1 MRPNPVNPT
10 RGTVDIHPYV
20 QGRLRALPRQD
31 ETGGI
36 LLGSSENGVT
46 HITGFKRAAPNALRQ
61 AADAAGA
68 NLAGFYRLQTP
79 NAPALQ
85 PEEEE
90 LWSQTQ
96 PSGRGLFLLLNAVN
110 GTATEATA
118 LTRENNRPTAS
129 ERVSL
134 TNEAPPAPARP
145 FITTVRN
152 GAPILSRR
160 TLLLSAG
167 VLVAALGVWYLVRAV
182 TPAPNILLDLQSRG
196 AELAVLWEQK
206 DAPATPPQ
214 SATLL
219 IRDGKKEQSLD
230 LTRNYTPQG
239 RIVLRPQSRDIIVTL
254 TVQYDGAA
262 PLSRSATYIG
272 FTPRYNP
279 VNKKRA
285 PVKEPLPLLNQR

>member
-1 MRPNPVNPT
+1 MQPNPVNPT

-90 LWSQTQ
+90 LWRQTQ
-96 PSGRGLFLLLNAVN
+96 PSGRSLFLLLNAVN

-118 LTRENNRPTAS
+118 LTRENDRPTAS
-129 ERVSL
+129 ETISL
-134 TNEAPPAPARP
+134 TNEAPSADFRPLIPNVRKVAPR
-145 FITTVRN
+145 
-152 GAPILSRR
+152 LSRP
-160 TLLLSAG
+160 TVLWLVG
-167 VLVAALGVWYLVRAV
+167 VLTVALGAWYLIHALA
-182 TPAPNILLDLQSRG
+182 PPPNILLDLQSRG
-196 AELAVLWEQK
+196 PELTLLWEQK
-206 DAPATPPQ
+206 DARPFHPNRPRSSSVTAKRNSPSTSPATTRPRAA
-214 SATLL
+214 SCFVRSRAT
-219 IRDGKKEQSLD
+219 SS
-230 LTRNYTPQG
+230 
-239 RIVLRPQSRDIIVTL
+239 SR
-254 TVQYDGAA
+254 
-262 PLSRSATYIG
+262 
-272 FTPRYNP
+272 
-279 VNKKRA
+279 
-285 PVKEPLPLLNQR
+285 